1 MGTKGTLQYCA
12 SKISGGNMVPGSQ
25 LERFKPHR
33 HRVLNLYKQSL
44 RQMVAFEST
53 LIRQRF
59 EANKHVKNL
68 GKATELL
75 KDGEEEYWIN
85 QGQHA
90 MKDLNLFMS
99 EGGIAHERFSH
110 IQYENRVL
118 GQWGAEEWARY

>member
-1 MGTKGTLQYCA
+1 MATKGTLQYCA

-44 RQMVAFEST
+44 RQMDAFWGTRSPGQMANVPYHLVAYEST

-75 KDGEEEYWIN
+75 KG
-85 QGQHA
+85 
-90 MKDLNLFMS
+90 NL
-99 EGGIAHERFSH
+99 
-110 IQYENRVL
+110 YEL
-118 GQWGAEEWARY
+118 LIFLKKL